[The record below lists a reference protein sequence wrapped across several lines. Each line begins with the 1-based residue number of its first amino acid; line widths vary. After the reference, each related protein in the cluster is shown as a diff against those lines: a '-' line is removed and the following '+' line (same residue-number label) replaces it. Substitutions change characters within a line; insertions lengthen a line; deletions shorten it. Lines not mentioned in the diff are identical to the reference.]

1 MRKFYA
7 FIAAALMSVSMLA
20 TPSKVPTVAELTGLG
35 YDVTNNVVLCFYF
48 DGEATVCGDI
58 VLTGTINEWS
68 DDPANCP
75 LMEALE
81 GQFEGWYAYE
91 FAKTTGEDRA
101 KPIHLKDGAFSWD
114 YQPGD
119 PEAWVNMNVEG
130 SKEITLA
137 VENGAESSV
146 LYPSAGAYIYN
157 ITYWKNHKSPC
168 VVVPKHNY
176 EIVFFA
182 PECDY
187 VVPALV
193 GAFDNWSG
201 TAMNKTTYDGDEAY
215 VLTINDEEGHEFK
228 FFDLV
233 LKWGNELNYYDE
245 ENGYWTKY
253 NDNFQLPAATKD
265 TTLVFDCY
273 DEKENPTKF
282 KWPVCVEPE
291 DASTVGLALIAPAGA
306 PAEGIEMWGTFNNW
320 ASGIAMDY
328 DADLNVYAAVL
339 EAKSTDSFK
348 FRQTD
353 TWDNQIQY
361 KDEEADAWKTF
372 GDGNAE
378 LKFGDYWED
387 GTGTLAGLKI
397 VYLDFSNPAKFKW
410 SVWEEGI
417 ENVVLTEKAQ
427 KVIIDGVLYIIR
439 DNKMYNAQGTQVR

>member
-20 TPSKVPTVAELTGLG
+20 APASTPTVANLTTAGF
-35 YDVTNNVVLCFYF
+35 DVTNNVVLCFYF
-48 DGEATVCGDI
+48 DVAPCNAVVLAGSYNEWTDDVTKCIEFEA
-58 VLTGTINEWS
+58 LTGFDGWFVAET
-68 DDPANCP
+68 PYV
-75 LMEALE
+75 E
-81 GQFEGWYAYE
+81 GIQ
-91 FAKTTGEDRA
+91 A
-101 KPIHLKDGAFSWD
+101 KPLQLKNGGFDGWA
-114 YQPGD
+114 YQAGD
-119 PEAWVNMNVEG
+119 PDAWINMNVDG
-130 SKEITLA
+130 SKTATI
-137 VENGAESSV
+137 ENGYEGEANV
-146 LYPSAGAYIYN
+146 TYPSAGAYIYE
-157 ITYWKNHKSPC
+157 IAYWKNHGTPC
-168 VVVPKHNY
+168 VFIPSHKYTV
-176 EIVFFA
+176 VFFA

-187 VVPALV
+187 AVPALV
-193 GAFDNWSG
+193 GDFDNWGG

-215 VLTINDEEGHEFK
+215 VLEVESEEGKGFK

-233 LKWGNELNYYDE
+233 LKWGNEPQWYDA
-245 ENGYWTKY
+245 ENETWK
-253 NDNFQLPAATKD
+253 NFGNNTFPVATKD
-265 TTLVFDCY
+265 TTLVFDYY
-273 DEKENPTKF
+273 DELANPTKY

-291 DASTVGLALIAPAGA
+291 DASTVVLGLLAPAGA
-306 PAEGIEMWGTFNNW
+306 PAEGIEVWGTFNNW
-320 ASGIAMDY
+320 ASGVAMEY
-328 DADLNVYAAVL
+328 DADLNIYATIL
-339 EAKSTDSFK
+339 EGKSTDSFK

-387 GTGTLAGLKI
+387 GTGALAGKK
-397 VYLDFSNPAKFKW
+397 VVALDFRDPAKFKW